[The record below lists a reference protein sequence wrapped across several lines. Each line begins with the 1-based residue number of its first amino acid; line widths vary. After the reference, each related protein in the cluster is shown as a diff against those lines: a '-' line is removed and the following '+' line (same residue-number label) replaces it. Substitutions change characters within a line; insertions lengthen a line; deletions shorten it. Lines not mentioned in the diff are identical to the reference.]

1 MSDAVSKARECDAA
15 GRSSEALNHLVAG
28 VNAKDAAATTE
39 LGKRLLIG
47 DRAPNLPRD
56 GARFIDEADR
66 LGSAEAAAILAV
78 LYALGT
84 HQGYGLG
91 HAVDKLAQA
100 AARGWKPAQD
110 QLLLLSGEPG
120 ASSASADWTRFPGLI
135 DPDVWLSVP
144 AGVDLSTS
152 PHVRSF
158 PEFASAAVCRWLIDK
173 ASTRLT
179 RALVYEALSRKTT
192 VSDTRTNTAATFN
205 LLDADVVSVLVQ
217 NRIAAS
223 LGLSLRQLEPFAVL
237 HYAEGEEITEH
248 YDFVDP
254 NIPNY
259 EEEVRQKGQRIVTF
273 LLYLNDDY
281 EAGETQFCKLGISH
295 KGQCGE
301 GLFFVNSHS
310 DGSSDVRTLH
320 AGRPPQRG
328 EKWIVSQFVRDR
340 ATF

>member
-1 MSDAVSKARECDAA
+1 MSEAVAKARQCDAA
-15 GRSSEALNHLVAG
+15 GRHSEAISHLVAG
-28 VNAKDAAATTE
+28 VNAKDAEAATV

-56 GARFIDEADR
+56 GAQLIAEAHE
-66 LGSAEAAAILAV
+66 LGSAEAAAMLSV

-84 HQGYGLG
+84 KQGFGLE
-91 HAVDKLAQA
+91 HAVEKLAEA
-100 AARGWKPAQD
+100 AARGWQPAQGQL
-110 QLLLLSGEPG
+110 QLLAGEHGTSGAAPDWAG
-120 ASSASADWTRFPGLI
+120 VAASI
-135 DPDVWLSVP
+135 DLDAWLSVP
-144 AGVDLSTS
+144 AGADLSTA
-152 PHVRSF
+152 PHIRSF
-158 PEFASAAVCRWLIDK
+158 PDFASAAVCRWLIDK
-173 ASTRLT
+173 ASGRLT
-179 RALVYEALSRKTT
+179 RALVYEALSRRTT

-205 LLDADVVSVLVQ
+205 LLDADLVSVLVQ

-281 EAGETQFCKLGISH
+281 EAGETQFCELGISH

-301 GLFFVNSHS
+301 GLFFVNSHP
-310 DGSSDVRTLH
+310 DGSANVATLH
-320 AGRPPQRG
+320 AGRPPRHG